1 MKVGYVRTSTTEQ
14 KLDRQL
20 IQMKELGVEK
30 IFQEQQSGKDT
41 KRLEFQKMLKYIRKN
56 DELIVSSL
64 DRLGRNYSDVKNTI
78 KELKEKGV
86 KIKIID
92 APFLELNTGNRTLD
106 LAMYD
111 MLISL
116 LGYIAENEREKIL
129 ERQKQGISLAKE
141 KGVYKGR
148 PIKYSEDSK
157 NAKDRIVFQQV
168 RKMLE
173 ENKPVRGIAK
183 YVGIASSTVYEI
195 KKRIQL

>member
-129 ERQKQGISLAKE
+129 ERQKQGIALAKE

-173 ENKPVRGIAK
+173 ENKPIRGIAK

>member
-1 MKVGYVRTSTTEQ
+1 
-14 KLDRQL
+14 
-20 IQMKELGVEK
+20 
-30 IFQEQQSGKDT
+30 
-41 KRLEFQKMLKYIRKN
+41 
-56 DELIVSSL
+56 
-64 DRLGRNYSDVKNTI
+64 
-78 KELKEKGV
+78 
-86 KIKIID
+86 
-92 APFLELNTGNRTLD
+92 
-106 LAMYD
+106 MYD

-129 ERQKQGISLAKE
+129 ERQKQGIALAKE